1 MRVIENKILASRWH
15 WMALIALTLVA
26 LLAAI
31 RRGMVFGAI
40 IMVYALMIFFYS
52 RGYVKQ
58 FNGKIGR

>member
-1 MRVIENKILASRWH
+1 
-15 WMALIALTLVA
+15 MALIALTLVA